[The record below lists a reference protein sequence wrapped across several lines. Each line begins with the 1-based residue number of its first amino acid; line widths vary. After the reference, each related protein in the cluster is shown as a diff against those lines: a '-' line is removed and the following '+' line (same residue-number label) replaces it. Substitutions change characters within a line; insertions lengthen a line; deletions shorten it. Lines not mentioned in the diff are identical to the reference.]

1 MPTKTLIPVDLAQ
14 QEAAQAALAQ
24 ARKLDTDAE
33 MTLLHVIPRIPEYY
47 ATNIPEEVL
56 KNHRDNAEKE
66 LREFAQKQGD
76 VDKTKIA
83 LRGGSAGREI
93 LNYAEEIKADLIVV
107 ASHDPGWGDFLMG
120 SVAAFVVRHAHCSV
134 LVVRTPG
141 GQ

>member
-1 MPTKTLIPVDLAQ
+1 MPTKTLIPVDLSQ

-24 ARKLDTDAE
+24 ARKLDANAD

-47 ATNIPEEVL
+47 ATNIPEEVFQ
-56 KNHRDNAEKE
+56 NHRDNAEKE
-66 LREFAQKQGD
+66 LRAFAQKQGVPD
-76 VDKTKIA
+76 TAKIA

-93 LNYAEEIKADLIVV
+93 LNYAEENKADLIVI
-107 ASHDPGWGDFLMG
+107 ASHDPGWGDFLLG

-134 LVVRTPG
+134 LIVRKPD